1 MTMMIITIWYD
12 KEDDGGN
19 DGDNEEEKDDG
30 DYDDD
35 DDNNNNND
43 DNDDDDDDDDDD
55 DLEVFSIFKLHAIY
69 LLFNTSLDLKD
80 TKYIS
85 KLADWALPNSTHC
98 SLCSEMNDPRL
109 GLRNCLSLK
118 NSLNS
123 NWKEIL

>member
-1 MTMMIITIWYD
+1 MMTMMIITIWYD
-12 KEDDGGN
+12 KEEDGGN
-19 DGDNEEEKDDG
+19 EEEE

-43 DNDDDDDDDDDD
+43 DNDDD

-69 LLFNTSLDLKD
+69 LLFNTSLDLKG

-98 SLCSEMNDPRL
+98 SLCSEMNGPRL